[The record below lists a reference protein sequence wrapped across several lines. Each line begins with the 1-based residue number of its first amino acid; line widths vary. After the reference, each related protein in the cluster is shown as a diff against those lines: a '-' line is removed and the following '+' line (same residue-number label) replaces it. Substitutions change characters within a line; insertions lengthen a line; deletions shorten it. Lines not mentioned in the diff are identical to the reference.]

1 MNAFVIALFCAV
13 ATFAWGQLA
22 ASGYIGN
29 RPYSIFYETRC
40 LIRPVGLF
48 RLIYFRPKHF
58 GRHTCFEVCA
68 FFTSYLQIPYQ
79 AALWLLGRS
88 PVLDENLLPLLCG
101 LPLLLLFF
109 STFAIAVVNEVGARR
124 DEKKRFY
131 LLAGEREVH
140 PVSDGDAARIAEVTG
155 NPLAE
160 GILKRYSE
168 THENSYFTLHNLRES
183 YRVHLARAGRDTQR
197 AEAVHA
203 RYAEYFRRIEE
214 LAVTLENRD
223 GSLGLCYRT
232 EKSPTRREDT
242 P

>member
-1 MNAFVIALFCAV
+1 MSSRFSAC
-13 ATFAWGQLA
+13 GHLA

-48 RLIYFRPKHF
+48 RLVYFRPKHF

-68 FFTSYLQIPYQ
+68 FFASYLQIPYQ

-101 LPLLLLFF
+101 LPLFLLFF
-109 STFAIAVVNEVGARR
+109 STFAIVMVNEVGARR

-131 LLAGEREVH
+131 LLEGERKAH
-140 PVSDGDAARIAEVTG
+140 PVSDGDASRVANITG
-155 NPLAE
+155 NAFAKE
-160 GILKRYSE
+160 ILKKYSE
-168 THENSYFTLHNLRES
+168 THENPYFTAHNLRES
-183 YRVHLARAGRDTQR
+183 YRVHLARAGRDPQK
-197 AEAVHA
+197 AETVNA
-203 RYAEYFRRIEE
+203 RYVAYFRRIEE
-214 LAVTLENRD
+214 LVVTRENRD
-223 GSLGLCYRT
+223 GSLALRFRT
-232 EKSPTRREDT
+232 ESDPPPSKEVT